1 MKTVRLPYVEQ
12 GDPTGTPV
20 LLLHGITDSQRSWE
34 PVLPLLPQSI
44 RALAVTMRGHGDAE
58 RPDAGYRVED
68 YAADAIELLDELG
81 LESVV
86 LGGHSLGTYVAA
98 QIAIEQPQRVA
109 ALVLEGAPGTPA
121 NNALL
126 PEVAAAAAE
135 LDDPIDPSFVR
146 EFQASTTERPLAPGL
161 LDTFVEESL
170 KLPAST
176 WSAAFADLMR
186 IDLSEQ
192 LSDIAAPTLLVHGVE
207 DAIAS
212 SREQEWLLARLPNAR
227 LVSLDRTGHAPHW
240 ERPERY
246 VTELATFA
254 AAAYASRGA
263 SAAPREAP
271 ALAATTSKIAMISR
285 AARPSPSST

>member
-12 GDPTGTPV
+12 GDPDGTPV
-20 LLLHGITDSQRSWE
+20 LFLHGITDSQRAWE
-34 PVLPLLPQSI
+34 PMLPLLPASI
-44 RALAVTMRGHGDAE
+44 RAIAVTMRGHGDAE
-58 RPDAGYRVED
+58 RPEAGYRAED

-81 LESVV
+81 LESAIVS
-86 LGGHSLGTYVAA
+86 GHSLGTYVAA

-109 ALVLEGAPGTPA
+109 ALVLAGAPGTPA
-121 NNALL
+121 DNAVLA
-126 PEVAAAAAE
+126 EVAVDVAE
-135 LDDPIDPSFVR
+135 LDDPIDPGFVR
-146 EFQASTTERPLAPGL
+146 EFQASTTARPLAPGL

-170 KLPAST
+170 KPPAWT
-176 WSAAFADLMR
+176 WRAAFADMMR
-186 IDLSEQ
+186 TDLSER
-192 LSDIAAPTLLVHGVE
+192 LVEIAAPTLLIHGE
-207 DAIAS
+207 QDAIAS
-212 SREQEWLLARLPNAR
+212 RCEQEWLLARLPNAR

-246 VTELATFA
+246 ATELASFA

-271 ALAATTSKIAMISR
+271 ALAATTSMIATISR

>member
-12 GDPTGTPV
+12 GDAEGTPV
-20 LLLHGITDSQRSWE
+20 LFLHGITDSQRSWE
-34 PVLPLLPQSI
+34 PVLPLLPHSI
-44 RALAVTMRGHGDAE
+44 RAIAVTMRGHGDAE
-58 RPDAGYRVED
+58 RPEAGYRAED
-68 YAADAIELLDELG
+68 YAADAIELLDQLG

-109 ALVLEGAPGTPA
+109 ALVLAGAPGTPA
-121 NNALL
+121 DNALL
-126 PEVAAAAAE
+126 PEVAAAVAK
-135 LDDPIDPSFVR
+135 LDDPIDPTFVR

-170 KLPAST
+170 KLPAWT
-176 WSAAFADLMR
+176 WRAAFADMMR
-186 IDLSEQ
+186 IDLSER
-192 LSDIAAPTLLVHGVE
+192 LGDIAAPTLLVHGVE

-212 SREQEWLLARLPNAR
+212 SREQKWLLAQLPDAR
-227 LVSLDRTGHAPHW
+227 LVSLERTGHAPHW

-246 VTELATFA
+246 ATELATFA

-263 SAAPREAP
+263 TAAPREAP